1 MITPDNVDADAPAP
15 ADTPKPLT
23 PRSNLLA
30 TLRAGLRAALLQR
43 PAVEGLRFPP
53 GVFWVAL
60 LITVLCAFVQSY
72 LAVDAP
78 REFVPA
84 AFESEGLSVLLT
96 LLASHLLARAV
107 GHDDGLWPIAILMTW
122 AGVFTGVVDSAVYDH
137 ILPRWAG
144 DDDRW
149 YWGWFVIMVVWWI
162 AILVRI
168 ASALGARASV
178 LRRVLGAL
186 FAVGLMTLPAL
197 AIPPSRFWNE
207 AEDDASGQ
215 VQDEQPPLIAETLFS
230 QQPALLDRALAHVAP
245 SRGAWPNLYFLAFA
259 PDGDQDVFLKEIRY
273 AGKLFETRFG
283 TAQHMLMLS
292 NNRQSLDE
300 LPMATATNLERA
312 LKTIG
317 QRMDVDKDILFL
329 FMTSHGSEDGALAVE
344 LGDLS
349 FRDVSAKALAGMLKA
364 SGIRW
369 KTIVIS
375 ACYSGSFIDALK
387 DDHTLIMTAARA
399 DRTSFGCADD
409 ADFTYFGRAYFQR
422 ALAHT
427 SSFTD
432 AFQKASAL
440 VAAWE
445 NRDRETHSEP
455 QIASSPLIEAQ
466 LLRWRQ
472 GLEAESNAATENVS
486 GGRHAPAATKA
497 PGDATRNCRRNR
509 DCTPP
514 ARANAPAR

>member
-1 MITPDNVDADAPAP
+1 MTTPDNADADAPAP
-15 ADTPKPLT
+15 ADTSKPLT
-23 PRSNLLA
+23 PRGNLLA
-30 TLRAGLRAALLQR
+30 TLRAGLRVALLQR

-53 GVFWVAL
+53 GVFWIAL

-72 LAVDAP
+72 FAVDAP

-84 AFESEGLSVLLT
+84 AFESEGLGVLLT
-96 LLASHLLARAV
+96 LLASHLLSRAV
-107 GHDDGLWPIAILMTW
+107 GQEDWLWPIAILMTW
-122 AGVFTGVVDSAVYDH
+122 AGVFTGAVDSVVYDH
-137 ILPRWAG
+137 LLPRWVG

-149 YWGWFVIMVVWWI
+149 YWGWFAAMVVWWI

-168 ASALGARASV
+168 VSVFGARASV
-178 LRRVLGAL
+178 LRRLLGAV
-186 FAVGLMTLPAL
+186 FAVGLITLPAL
-197 AIPPSRFWNE
+197 VIPPSRFWSE

-215 VQDEQPPLIAETLFS
+215 AQDEQPPLIAEALFS
-230 QQPALLDRALAHVAP
+230 QQPALLDRALAHIAP

-273 AGKLFETRFG
+273 ASRLFETRFG
-283 TAQHMLMLS
+283 AAQHTLMLS
-292 NNRQSLDE
+292 NNRQTLDE
-300 LPMATATNLERA
+300 LPMATATNLEHA
-312 LKTIG
+312 LKTIS

-329 FMTSHGSEDGALAVE
+329 FMTSHGSEDGELSVQ

-349 FRDVSAKALAGMLKA
+349 FRDVSAKALANMLRA

-369 KTIVIS
+369 KAIVIS

-387 DDHTLIMTAARA
+387 DDHTLIITAARA
-399 DRTSFGCADD
+399 DRASFGCADD
-409 ADFTYFGRAYFQR
+409 AEFTYFGRAYFQR

-440 VAAWE
+440 IAAWE
-445 NRDRETHSEP
+445 NHDRETHSEP

-466 LLRWRQ
+466 LARWRQ
-472 GLEAESNAATENVS
+472 GLEAESSAAVENVS
-486 GGRHAPAATKA
+486 GRQRAQTATKA
-497 PGDATRNCRRNR
+497 PSDATRNCRRNR
-509 DCTPP
+509 DCAPT
-514 ARANAPAR
+514 RTNAPAR